1 MTYHNMSAGPWGLIY
16 KDEKGR
22 YFGTGIT
29 DLFRLLGKVPYGSEV
44 VASGVTGEYTAFN
57 ADQSYSAAAMKS
69 ADGETPLSAA
79 EQHAADDGR
88 SDGIQDFRR
97 RLEIEVRGGVV
108 GSEPSQPQQR
118 GGASDCDC
126 SVEGRDRRSAF
137 EADHP
142 GEEPGAVDV
151 DEMRK
156 IPENRRRLL
165 LFKAVC
171 I

>member
-69 ADGETPLSAA
+69 ADGETLYLLLNNMLPTTERPTEFRISGGGWKLKSA
-79 EQHAADDGR
+79 
-88 SDGIQDFRR
+88 
-97 RLEIEVRGGVV
+97 GGVV
-108 GSEPSQPQQR
+108 GSEPSQPQQC

-142 GEEPGAVDV
+142 GEEPGVVDV

-165 LFKAVC
+165 LF
-171 I
+171 